1 MATSEL
7 ELYYE
12 RKLRIALDA
21 LDELDRLELDPK
33 ISSQERDRIREMK
46 PSWQREYTLART
58 QYAGVIS
65 AQSALPSPR
74 PIPRPKAL
82 SKHWTRSLW
91 TLRKASFSAC
101 WAPTAQ
107 EKPRS
112 SAFLRAWR
120 VPLQGACWCRGPMCK
135 ATTRPHGAS

>member
-65 AQSALPSPR
+65 AQSALPLPPEPMR
-74 PIPRPKAL
+74 KRLAEL
-82 SKHWTRSLW
+82 SDAVEQQVNAGKGANAAVAAADRFVTIV
-91 TLRKASFSAC
+91 T
-101 WAPTAQ
+101 
-107 EKPRS
+107 E
-112 SAFLRAWR
+112 
-120 VPLQGACWCRGPMCK
+120 LQKMA
-135 ATTRPHGAS
+135 